1 MKKDLIGALAWA
13 GFMLAL
19 AYAATLAHRM
29 GYIGGDTVERLAIG
43 VTGFWLVWYGNRIPK
58 KLVRGAQARK
68 TQRVSGWSQV
78 LSGLVYTG
86 LWAFAP
92 IPVATWAGPGAIF
105 AGVAFTFIHCLA
117 SRDKAETA

>member
-1 MKKDLIGALAWA
+1 MKKELIAALAWA

-29 GYIGGDTVERLAIG
+29 GYIERDTVERLALG
-43 VTGFWLVWYGNRIPK
+43 VTGLWMVWYGNRIPK
-58 KLVRGAQARK
+58 KFARNAQARK

-92 IPVATWAGPGAIF
+92 IPVAIWVGTGAIF
-105 AGVAFTFIHCLA
+105 AGVAFTVIHCLT
-117 SRDKAETA
+117 SRDKAKTA